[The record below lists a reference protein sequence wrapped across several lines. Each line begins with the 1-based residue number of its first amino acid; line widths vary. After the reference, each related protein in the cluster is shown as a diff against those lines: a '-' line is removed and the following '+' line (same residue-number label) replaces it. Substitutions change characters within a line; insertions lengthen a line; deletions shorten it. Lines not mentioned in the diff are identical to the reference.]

1 MRQCV
6 IVHSLFQRRLPV
18 LVQSNSVETFNR
30 KWNSVR
36 IIGIA
41 RNKLGNQF
49 LHCTQRAFGK
59 QQIQGTKHLIN
70 IFVSVTDK
78 IKIQFDLGE
87 NAQLDKQA
95 QKGENVLIL
104 VLTPTIVHLQ
114 VQDWGKL
121 VSRIN
126 DPQEGAD
133 NDLDCEISV
142 MLPEGFH
149 NPCPSFEP
157 MHNDSNDTALVRNK
171 GSHLFWLLPVM
182 RNICLVLIHTID
194 DHAQVLVALL
204 FEGLCAFSDVHP

>member
-1 MRQCV
+1 M
-6 IVHSLFQRRLPV
+6 
-18 LVQSNSVETFNR
+18 
-30 KWNSVR
+30 
-36 IIGIA
+36 
-41 RNKLGNQF
+41 
-49 LHCTQRAFGK
+49 
-59 QQIQGTKHLIN
+59 
-70 IFVSVTDK
+70 
-78 IKIQFDLGE
+78 
-87 NAQLDKQA
+87 
-95 QKGENVLIL
+95 LIL

-121 VSRIN
+121 VTCIN

-171 GSHLFWLLPVM
+171 GSHLLWLLPVM